1 MNNFIYENTT
11 KVYFGQGCVK
21 EFLGCL
27 LKQYDTIMLAYGGG
41 SIKKNGIY
49 HEICNIL
56 KKEKK
61 KVVEFPG
68 IMPNPTYTKVLEG
81 AKTAKENDVDLILAV
96 GGGSVIDCCK
106 AISLA
111 AVYKG
116 DVWENFWDRNGI
128 IDFEPLPLGVIVTT
142 AGTGS
147 ECNGEAV
154 IANEEQKIKTGRDYP
169 KCDPKFALIDPVYT
183 YSVPQKQMI
192 SGGFSILS
200 NIMEIYFSKPDED
213 NVSDDIAEALM
224 CSVIRNLRA
233 AIQNSKDYTA
243 RSNLLWASAMT
254 QNRIIKLGKKDD
266 FECHQIEH
274 QLENYTDCSHGCG
287 AAVLYPVY
295 YRHIYKSNLKK
306 FVRFSE
312 NVWKISRDGKSEEQL
327 AKDGIDALTRFIQT
341 IGLPT
346 TLRELKIQDKNK
358 VKEIADA
365 CNRSLEIHRKTT
377 DKDIL
382 EIFEE
387 CF

>member
-1 MNNFIYENTT
+1 
-11 KVYFGQGCVK
+11 
-21 EFLGCL
+21 
-27 LKQYDTIMLAYGGG
+27 
-41 SIKKNGIY
+41 
-49 HEICNIL
+49 
-56 KKEKK
+56 
-61 KVVEFPG
+61 
-68 IMPNPTYTKVLEG
+68 
-81 AKTAKENDVDLILAV
+81 
-96 GGGSVIDCCK
+96 
-106 AISLA
+106 
-111 AVYKG
+111 
-116 DVWENFWDRNGI
+116 
-128 IDFEPLPLGVIVTT
+128 
-142 AGTGS
+142 
-147 ECNGEAV
+147 
-154 IANEEQKIKTGRDYP
+154 
-169 KCDPKFALIDPVYT
+169 
-183 YSVPQKQMI
+183 MI